1 MLFKMA
7 FRNVLRNKRRSI
19 LTAVGIIIAVMLI
32 IYAQGF
38 ITGMVDSMI
47 ENTALIKSGHVRI
60 VTPEYL
66 RRQKLSPLEEAVYI
80 NPELEEMVDG
90 TPEVQ
95 AFTYRIPFGVLL
107 SKDENSKP
115 AFGTAI
121 DVERE
126 KRFLDLSGEKYLVEG
141 SYLQASDEAI
151 LIGQGLAEELG
162 FSIGDSLVII
172 TSTAY
177 GSPSGMN
184 LAVKGIVKLGHAN
197 LDDNAFYIP
206 LAAAQQLLDLEGRAA
221 EVLVLLDSRDNAEKI
236 ASQWQEEAGDAMGLK
251 FIPWQQD
258 DILGFLY
265 VVFNVYWV
273 IYAIILLI
281 ASATIINTMLMAVFE
296 RIKEI
301 GILKAMGM
309 RGNRILWL
317 LTAEASMIGLFGAII
332 GAVLGVVLTI
342 IAPEVNFSSLS
353 GQDMGSIYFNPIIKL
368 NLSVDAA
375 IACFLFGWFIA
386 TFRTLPGT
394 TGNQSSSCRSFAQD
408 IERSYDETLI
418 NHYSRSSVP
427 RHLDACDN
435 RKRDS

>member
-32 IYAQGF
+32 IYAQALF
-38 ITGMVDSMI
+38 TGMIGNMI
-47 ENTALIKSGHVRI
+47 ENTARIKTGHLRI
-60 VTPEYL
+60 VTPEYQ
-66 RRQKLSPLEEAVYI
+66 RREKLFPLEEAVYI
-80 NPELEEMVDG
+80 TPELEELIEA

-95 AFTYRIPFGVLL
+95 TYTYRIPFGVLL

-115 AFGTAI
+115 AFATAI

-126 KRFLDLSGEKYLVEG
+126 KGFLDLSTEKYLVQG
-141 SYLQASDEAI
+141 SYLKASDEAI

-162 FSIGDSLVII
+162 FKVGDSLVII

-184 LAVKGIVKLGHAN
+184 LTIKGIVQLGHAN
-197 LDDNAFYIP
+197 LDNNAFYIP

-221 EVLVLLDSRDNAEKI
+221 EVLVLLDTRDNSEKV
-236 ASQWQEEAGDAMGLK
+236 ASGWQEEAGDAMGLD
-251 FIPWQQD
+251 FVPWQQD
-258 DILGFLY
+258 DLLGMMS
-265 VVFNVYWV
+265 VVFQVYWV
-273 IYAIILLI
+273 IYAIMLLI

-317 LTAEASMIGLFGAII
+317 LTAEASMIGLFGAVI
-332 GAVLGVVLTI
+332 GAVLGVILAVIFPTI
-342 IAPEVNFSSLS
+342 NFSSLS
-353 GQDMGSIYFNPIIKL
+353 GQDLGSIYFNPIINL
-368 NLSVDAA
+368 NLTPGVVL
-375 IACFLFGWFIA
+375 ACFLFGWFVA
-386 TFRTLPGT
+386 TFTALYPARQGT
-394 TGNQSSSCRSFAQD
+394 KVRPA
-408 IERSYDETLI
+408 EALR
-418 NHYSRSSVP
+418 RV
-427 RHLDACDN
+427 
-435 RKRDS
+435 

>member
-32 IYAQGF
+32 IYAQALF
-38 ITGMVDSMI
+38 TGMIGNMI
-47 ENTALIKSGHVRI
+47 ENTAHIKTGHVRI

-66 RRQKLSPLEEAVYI
+66 RREKLFPLEEAVYI
-80 NPELEEMVDG
+80 TPALDSVIDA
-90 TPEVQ
+90 TPEVE

-107 SKDENSKP
+107 SKDERSKP

-126 KRFLDLSGEKYLVEG
+126 KGFLDLSGENYLIEG
-141 SYLQASDEAI
+141 SYLEASDEAI
-151 LIGQGLAEELG
+151 LIGKGLAEELG
-162 FSIGDSLVII
+162 FKVGDSLVII

-184 LAVKGIVKLGHAN
+184 LTIKGIVQLGHAN

-206 LAAAQQLLDLEGRAA
+206 LAAGQQLLDLKGRAA
-221 EVLVLLDSRDNAEKI
+221 EVLVLLDTKDNSEKVASR
-236 ASQWQEEAGDAMGLK
+236 WQAEAGEAMGLK
-251 FIPWQQD
+251 FVPWQQD
-258 DILGFLY
+258 DLLSMMSMAFRI
-265 VVFNVYWV
+265 YWV

-317 LTAEASMIGLFGAII
+317 LTAEASMIGLFGALI
-332 GAVLGVVLTI
+332 GAVLGVILAL
-342 IAPEVNFSSLS
+342 IAPQVNFSSLA
-353 GQDMGSIYFNPIIKL
+353 GQDMGSIYFNPIIPV
-368 NLSVDAA
+368 NLTPGVVL
-375 IACFLFGWFIA
+375 ACFAFGWFIA
-386 TFRTLPGT
+386 TFTALYPARQGT
-394 TGNQSSSCRSFAQD
+394 KVRPAEALRR
-408 IERSYDETLI
+408 I
-418 NHYSRSSVP
+418 
-427 RHLDACDN
+427 
-435 RKRDS
+435 